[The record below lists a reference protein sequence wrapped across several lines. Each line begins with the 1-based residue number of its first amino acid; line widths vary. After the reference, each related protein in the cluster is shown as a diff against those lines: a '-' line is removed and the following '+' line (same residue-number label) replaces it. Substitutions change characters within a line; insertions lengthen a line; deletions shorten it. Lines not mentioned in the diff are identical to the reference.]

1 MAMFGYL
8 QKLLGGSGL
17 APHGFCLLWDPA
29 LIWTHVVADALIGLA
44 YFSIPVAIAV
54 FVARRPDLQ
63 FKWVAW
69 LFALFILSCGTTHFF
84 SIWTLWNPDYGP
96 EALVK
101 LVTAVVSVAT
111 AVALWPLLPRI
122 LALPSPGQLQVAN
135 ADLRLRIAERDA
147 ALTALATETAE
158 RERAETML
166 RQAQKM
172 DAVGQLTAGIAHDF
186 NNLLTVIMA
195 NVDRAK
201 RLANDDAGQVKALE
215 GAIAGAE
222 RAAQMT
228 DRLLAYAR
236 RQPLQPVVQDLNIIV
251 RQMVEML
258 GTMLDPGVGITAD
271 LSLDPWPVC
280 VDTAQAENAILNLA
294 INARDA
300 MPAGG
305 TLQLTTRNATDAGG
319 DWVVLELSDTG
330 VGMDAETVERVFE
343 PFFTTKALGD
353 GTGLGLSQVYGFVRQ
368 SDGEVV
374 IDSTPGAGT
383 TIRIQLPRV
392 S

>member
-1 MAMFGYL
+1 MFDYV
-8 QKLLGGSGL
+8 QKLLGASGL

-44 YFSIPVAIAV
+44 YFSIPVVIAV

-63 FKWVAW
+63 FKWAAW
-69 LFALFILSCGTTHFF
+69 LFAIFILSCGTTHFF

-101 LVTAVVSVAT
+101 LVTAAVSVLT
-111 AVALWPLLPRI
+111 AVVLWPLLPRV
-122 LALPSPGQLQVAN
+122 LALPSPGELQLAN

-147 ALTALATETAE
+147 ALAALAAETAE
-158 RERAETML
+158 RQRAETML

-201 RLANDDAGQVKALE
+201 RLASNDARQVTALE

-236 RQPLQPVVQDLNIIV
+236 RQPLQPVVQDLNIIA
-251 RQMVEML
+251 RQMVEIL
-258 GTMLDPGVGITAD
+258 GTMLDPGVAITAD
-271 LSLDPWPVC
+271 LSPALWPVC

-305 TLQLTTRNATDAGG
+305 TLLLTTRNATDAGG

-330 VGMDAETVERVFE
+330 VGMDSETLERVFE

-368 SDGEVV
+368 SDGEVA
-374 IDSTPGAGT
+374 IDSMPGAGT
-383 TIRIQLPRV
+383 TIRIQLPRA